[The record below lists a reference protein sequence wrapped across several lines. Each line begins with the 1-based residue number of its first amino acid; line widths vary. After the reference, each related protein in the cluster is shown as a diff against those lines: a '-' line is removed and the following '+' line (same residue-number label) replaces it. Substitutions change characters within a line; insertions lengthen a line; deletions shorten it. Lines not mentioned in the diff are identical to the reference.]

1 MTQAFDVPARQRE
14 IRSLAARS
22 DLQGALKLVMSLVDD
37 FPTDDDRDDAVLISG
52 SLRALEM
59 EYSRERINF
68 SDYLRER
75 ERIVRRML
83 VLTTAVNERLSLE
96 ACDA

>member
-1 MTQAFDVPARQRE
+1 MDACT
-14 IRSLAARS
+14 LAS